1 MGPPTSLFFVNTVHP
16 RDATSSRSLSQIR
29 SHVAKDIRARSRRAR
44 KASQLLDHNAPAR
57 RSASDRDREHGSKSS
72 SSNTSPSRPQST
84 DSISIEANA
93 ITYGILI
100 PPGPPA
106 GVPSAGYN
114 PFWSA
119 IRPLSNSERSLLD
132 HCTSYRLLCF
142 SYPI

>member
-1 MGPPTSLFFVNTVHP
+1 MSRPNGLFFVNTAHP

-29 SHVAKDIRARSRRAR
+29 SHVAKDIRARSRRAK
-44 KASQLLDHNAPAR
+44 KASQLLGHKPPSK
-57 RSASDRDREHGSKSS
+57 RSASTPDQGHSSRSS
-72 SSNTSPSRPQST
+72 SPNTSPNRPQST
-84 DSISIEANA
+84 DRKSIEANA

-119 IRPLSNSERSLLD
+119 TRPLSYSERSLLD
-132 HCTSYRLLCF
+132 HCTSYRLPYFPC
-142 SYPI
+142 PV